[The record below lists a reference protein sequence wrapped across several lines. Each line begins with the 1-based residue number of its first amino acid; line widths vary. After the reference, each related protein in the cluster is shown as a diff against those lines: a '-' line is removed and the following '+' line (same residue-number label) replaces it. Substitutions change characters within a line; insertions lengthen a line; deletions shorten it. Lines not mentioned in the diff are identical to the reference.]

1 MNADGFQTRDYKL
14 DELGDPHAPVGSRL
28 WAMYVG
34 NEIRKAYYDNKQT
47 GIKLVELCE
56 LFEKN
61 EGWRPLGFSTMADFT
76 KQKLQTSI
84 EQFRQTLNE
93 RLAQRAAAAPELGK
107 HGGDRTVQGDNCN
120 LDRGNDADYLTA
132 RIRRDRPDIYA
143 KMTAGEYRSA
153 RAAAID
159 AGIVKPQTRYSLPD
173 DPVKAAVYLSERVDG
188 EWLSTFVDEIA
199 RRIR

>member
-1 MNADGFQTRDYKL
+1 MSADGFQTRDYKL

-84 EQFRQTLNE
+84 EQFRHTLNE

-107 HGGDRTVQGDNCN
+107 HGTNQHSGDSNNYVQ
-120 LDRGNDADYLTA
+120 DRGADYLTA